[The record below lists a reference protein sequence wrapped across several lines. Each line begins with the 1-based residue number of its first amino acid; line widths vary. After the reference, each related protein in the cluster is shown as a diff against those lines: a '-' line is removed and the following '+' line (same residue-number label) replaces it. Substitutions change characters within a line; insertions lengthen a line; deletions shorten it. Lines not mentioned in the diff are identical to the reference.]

1 VRGVGGSPPT
11 PLIIKKPGCQG
22 KCFDADF
29 LEKDLVN
36 LGSSAYSI
44 RMKIEN
50 ENSYANF
57 FELTGKVITKIDGD
71 CDRIVTSD
79 GYVFT
84 LTHVQDCCESVAHMK
99 TIGDPQSL
107 IGNTIKMAQED
118 VCDNPD
124 WFKEGYCN
132 DCHTWTVFT
141 LVDDKGNRVDA
152 YWLGESNGY
161 YSESVSVFKRKIS

>member
-1 VRGVGGSPPT
+1 MRGVGGSPPY
-11 PLIIKKPGCQG
+11 PPIIKKPGCQE
-22 KCFDADF
+22 KSFDANF
-29 LEKDLVN
+29 LEKDLAS
-36 LGSSAYSI
+36 LESSAYGI
-44 RMKIEN
+44 RMKIED

-57 FELTGKVITKIDGD
+57 FELTGKVITEIDGN

-84 LTHVQDCCESVAHMK
+84 LMHIQDCCEYVAHMK

-118 VCDNPD
+118 VCDDPD
-124 WFKEGYCN
+124 WFKEEHYN
-132 DCHTWTVFT
+132 DSHTWTVFT

-161 YSESVSVFKRKIS
+161 YSESVSVFKHKMS